1 MSTQECTEKTVTE
14 DEVKKDE
21 EVKKEEEEKEEG
33 TEPMRQKAEEEVR
46 EEEEEVSKP
55 KEERRESTEEGEVPE
70 DPRDSQSLPEI
81 PSSPS
86 TTHTSSPKEKDES
99 SENAKTDEDT
109 KKREEVSDMDG
120 RKKKVARRRLPA
132 KAGVHIDEQS
142 SSETSSSLSSTSKS
156 SIPEMG
162 KQCAF
167 QKPRHPTSCHCRGR
181 SYGCP
186 CYLPAF
192 MHRADE
198 VSRERWPEAHRS
210 EQKYER
216 KAVEEMTRYMLWKES
231 IDRRLGA
238 YGFPVPEGEPDNSP
252 IYCYCG
258 CGRDAWP
265 DEQQMHKARQAG
277 RKPVSHLHPPVAP
290 LPPVQPRAVQRE
302 PRESDLHKHEESA
315 FVRILNASIND
326 EPYEEDDRRIVEQL
340 RQTRRGHSDTN
351 WSDLIAAIHRNTISP
366 AWRMPF
372 HRGSTRIR
380 WITISSL
387 SLAEIGA
394 RAQAI
399 RRMAG
404 ELEKIPQM
412 QASLCA
418 SLLFDIFQIYF
429 MLCHANHL
437 SPVECRRPRKGD
449 TVYDHLS
456 IENAIG
462 TNNDQ
467 ELIESFV
474 AAVENTGPDRHFYVE
489 YSKRSALEW
498 TMKLGEKYKQ
508 RMGTPK
514 PRHEFSRRPV
524 FATSNELLEG
534 MQWFRDFLI
543 VEVRRAEVAKLLPI
557 PPGTVIEEP
566 VPKMSPEDMIRT
578 IMTRLESSPHFP
590 TLPPTPSIVDAEQS
604 SPPSS
609 SSHPVDPVEDPTT
622 ESDSTTD
629 RDESEH

>member
-33 TEPMRQKAEEEVR
+33 TEPMRQTETKEVRTDEEVKKEDEQEEATSPIRQKAEEEVR

-156 SIPEMG
+156 SIPEMVG
-162 KQCAF
+162 TVPSTQERRMFPGAGGVMEAHF
-167 QKPRHPTSCHCRGR
+167 EMPEETSETQKPRHPTSCHCRGR

-366 AWRMPF
+366 AWR
-372 HRGSTRIR
+372 
-380 WITISSL
+380 
-387 SLAEIGA
+387 
-394 RAQAI
+394 
-399 RRMAG
+399 
-404 ELEKIPQM
+404 
-412 QASLCA
+412 
-418 SLLFDIFQIYF
+418 IYF

-489 YSKRSALEW
+489 YSKRKNGNA
-498 TMKLGEKYKQ
+498 K
-508 RMGTPK
+508 
-514 PRHEFSRRPV
+514 
-524 FATSNELLEG
+524 
-534 MQWFRDFLI
+534 
-543 VEVRRAEVAKLLPI
+543 VR
-557 PPGTVIEEP
+557 
-566 VPKMSPEDMIRT
+566 
-578 IMTRLESSPHFP
+578 
-590 TLPPTPSIVDAEQS
+590 
-604 SPPSS
+604 
-609 SSHPVDPVEDPTT
+609 
-622 ESDSTTD
+622 
-629 RDESEH
+629 